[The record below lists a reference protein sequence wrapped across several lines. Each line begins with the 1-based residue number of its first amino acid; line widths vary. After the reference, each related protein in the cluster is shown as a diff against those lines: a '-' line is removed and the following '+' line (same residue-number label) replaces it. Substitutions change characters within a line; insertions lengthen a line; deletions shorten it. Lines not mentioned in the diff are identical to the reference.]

1 MAANSQ
7 LLSEPE
13 ILQRIFDH
21 IDNKTTDLGDSVWK
35 QPVESYWSEE
45 RFEAEI
51 ALLRRLPIVFCLSAM
66 LPDKGS
72 YIARKAAGT
81 PLLVV
86 RGEDGKVRAFINACR
101 HRGMQVATDKGCAK
115 SFVCP

>member
-51 ALLRRLPIVFCLSAM
+51 SLLRRLPIVFCLSAM

-72 YIARKAAGT
+72 YIARK
-81 PLLVV
+81 PPV
-86 RGEDGKVRAFINACR
+86 
-101 HRGMQVATDKGCAK
+101 HRCLW
-115 SFVCP
+115 